1 MCLNKSEERTFLG
14 NFEWKL
20 LKPTITALKT
30 SFTQSQEIF
39 MSLLFQL
46 THKSSEIFLI
56 WERNAFPLQTW
67 EYPPWKYDEYV
78 KLSYWPILIY
88 ITSHLFVLKK
98 VETLTNIHTNNTV
111 KANNYTIVSN
121 NYWIF
126 TVSGRLYI
134 LFLVSF
140 GDAVFT
146 IWPKPAKFSVDKEYS
161 GTNPVVDQVWI
172 SLRYCCRQF
181 PKIEKWTFEN
191 IWFSFE
197 WNQLHLV

>member
-1 MCLNKSEERTFLG
+1 MKIIKTDHNCVKNVFH
-14 NFEWKL
+14 
-20 LKPTITALKT
+20 TITRNIYELTFSVNAQKFRNFFNLRAKCVSLADVGVPTLKVWWT
-30 SFTQSQEIF
+30 CKAELLTKFNIYNITF
-39 MSLLFQL
+39 M
-46 THKSSEIFLI
+46 
-56 WERNAFPLQTW
+56 
-67 EYPPWKYDEYV
+67 
-78 KLSYWPILIY
+78 
-88 ITSHLFVLKK
+88 FVLKK
-98 VETLTNIHTNNTV
+98 VGTLTNIHTNNTV

-172 SLRYCCRQF
+172 SLRYCNRQF
-181 PKIEKWTFEN
+181 PKIEKWTFKN